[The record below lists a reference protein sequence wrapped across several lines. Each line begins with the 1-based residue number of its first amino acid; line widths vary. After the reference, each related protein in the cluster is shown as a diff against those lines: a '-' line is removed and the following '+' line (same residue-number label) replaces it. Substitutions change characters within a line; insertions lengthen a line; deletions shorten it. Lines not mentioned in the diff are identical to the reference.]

1 MDLIDAKKA
10 LGKDTSDI
18 EKQLAIALNAQV
30 NPVQNS
36 VQELNLQPET
46 SRTRAQ
52 SNEQIEMNNILD
64 EIGDL
69 LDAKP
74 ENLTPAVQK

>member
-10 LGKDTSDI
+10 LGEDTSEF
-18 EKQLAIALNAQV
+18 EKQLAVALNAQGDLDQNQAYEV
-30 NPVQNS
+30 NPHV
-36 VQELNLQPET
+36 ET
-46 SRTRAQ
+46 QRTRAQ
-52 SNEQIEMNNILD
+52 SLEQIEMNNILD

-74 ENLTPAVQK
+74 ENLTPEV